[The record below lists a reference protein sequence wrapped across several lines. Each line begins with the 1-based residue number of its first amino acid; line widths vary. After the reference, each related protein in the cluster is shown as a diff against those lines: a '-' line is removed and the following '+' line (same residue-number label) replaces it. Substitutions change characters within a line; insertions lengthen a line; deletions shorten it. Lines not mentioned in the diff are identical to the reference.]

1 MNDLDYE
8 LVDYIAASMV
18 HDRVTFFNSPHA
30 VVFIKGLMRKY
41 GQDGFTQVSSELY
54 KHHMRERNSGLIEAD
69 RFVPYESR

>member
-41 GQDGFTQVSSELY
+41 GHDEFTKVSSELY
-54 KHHMRERNSGLIEAD
+54 KHHLRERNVWNWEAD